1 MTAPAHQFRVTKCD
15 PARRD
20 HKGVFHGGEW
30 TSISNVGDQFEGVT
44 LSMAEYGRVEDAY
57 VEAAQRFMMETGVA
71 LLTVR
76 DLDNPSEAE
85 ARRFPPEGT
94 TLDMKAFGRALRSVL
109 REDSWCRFES
119 PDGFVHVGY
128 DYYMFVGTT
137 RSCEGARNRARELGL
152 FVEEHPSPWAIESR
166 PDLPSGD
173 SEAPHTDVERSR
185 MPVEARGKTIRQLTQ
200 ELATFD
206 DPELEVRMALDIEPS
221 SPIDFVGRGM
231 NPRSTW
237 GSRHCCVLFGVRR
250 TP

>member
-1 MTAPAHQFRVTKCD
+1 MTAPAHQFRVTKYD

-71 LLTVR
+71 ALTVR

-128 DYYMFVGTT
+128 DYYMYVGTT
-137 RSCEGARNRARELGL
+137 PGPAHQFLLKFAEL
-152 FVEEHPSPWAIESR
+152 WATGGHGNSSA
-166 PDLPSGD
+166 L
-173 SEAPHTDVERSR
+173 A
-185 MPVEARGKTIRQLTQ
+185 AQ
-200 ELATFD
+200 EL
-206 DPELEVRMALDIEPS
+206 
-221 SPIDFVGRGM
+221 
-231 NPRSTW
+231 
-237 GSRHCCVLFGVRR
+237 VRR
-250 TP
+250 TLLDGSRPAKGRDV